1 MEHNARPLLTQ
12 FILLVSLLLELL
24 GKDLRLE
31 RIRKKL
37 WKTGFDLGGEKK
49 VRLLVREISD
59 APSPQH
65 THTPQPLPN
74 ASNPSLLICI
84 LQYSTVWDPLGWN
97 EPEIQGMRTQQSVF

>member
-49 VRLLVREISD
+49 VRLLVR
-59 APSPQH
+59 
-65 THTPQPLPN
+65 
-74 ASNPSLLICI
+74 
-84 LQYSTVWDPLGWN
+84 
-97 EPEIQGMRTQQSVF
+97 